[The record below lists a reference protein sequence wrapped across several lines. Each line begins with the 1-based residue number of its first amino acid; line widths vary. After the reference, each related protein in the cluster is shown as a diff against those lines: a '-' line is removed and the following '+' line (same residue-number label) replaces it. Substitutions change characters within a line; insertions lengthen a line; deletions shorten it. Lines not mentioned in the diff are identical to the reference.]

1 MQCELPA
8 LPGDVRE
15 LCADGVCLD
24 RDAEASRDELK
35 MRAEEEEQ
43 TYKKALRFLR
53 SARSAG
59 KVHCPEKG

>member
-43 TYKKALRFLR
+43 TYKKALGFFTLCEVCR
-53 SARSAG
+53 
-59 KVHCPEKG
+59 